1 VLLVVVVVVVVV
13 AGVVVGV
20 VVVVV
25 VVVVIVGVGVAAAAA
40 AAAAA
45 GAAAAAATHL
55 IFAFLWAP
63 ENRHIGG
70 VFAFFDTFGAKTANT
85 HVPYASEAQNHGIYE
100 GFSLC

>member
-1 VLLVVVVVVVVV
+1 MLLVVVVV

-25 VVVVIVGVGVAAAAA
+25 VIVGV

>member
-1 VLLVVVVVVVVV
+1 MLLGVVVV

-25 VVVVIVGVGVAAAAA
+25 VIVGV